1 MIAVL
6 GWFGSVLYLINH
18 AYISLIKDWKETW
31 YYSGNLIAAVAL
43 VISSLFIAS
52 YQAVVINGFWAV
64 ISLLLLMKF
73 DVTKLSFSKR
83 IFYLG
88 LAFFAFAIVGVA
100 YRNGATSEQFYTV
113 LAWSSSYAFCL
124 SYFLFCAKKLS
135 QISYLALNAYAAS
148 ALLPLLLVQQNWPV
162 FTLEVCWAVI
172 SVYGIFAKLE
182 NSHLID

>member
-6 GWFGSVLYLINH
+6 GWFGSILYLINH

-43 VISSLFIAS
+43 VVSSLIIAS
-52 YQAVVINGFWAV
+52 YQAVVINSFWAV
-64 ISLLLLMKF
+64 ISLLLLLKF

-83 IFYLG
+83 VFYIGLG
-88 LAFFAFAIVGVA
+88 VFSVAILGVGYRSGFNSNAFF
-100 YRNGATSEQFYTV
+100 TV

-135 QISYLALNAYAAS
+135 QISYLALNAYAAC